1 MKRVFRPFFKRALIL
16 ALVALALAAVLG
28 GCSLRPFST
37 SSTSTS
43 TTALSATGET
53 WVTTA
58 TTKPPKRPPSTSDWR
73 TTSTATPTTTRQST
87 TSTTGED
94 HPTTGD
100 AKAIAAKFKP
110 SVVLVTAVAET
121 NTTGYFELEGTG
133 VVYQTSGSYAYIVTN
148 NHVIE
153 REDGKASKRIR
164 VTLPSGSRVTATL
177 IGRDPACDLA
187 VLRVKSK
194 KVTPASFRT
203 DLSGLEKDDFVVAI
217 GKPKQLKNPV
227 VSGNIIGLFE
237 DIEYP
242 DPKLTG
248 IHEVIESTTPLV
260 SGFSGGPLLDYKGRV
275 VGINMAKFLDEP
287 GGISLPADFVVEVAD
302 RLIEAAG

>member
-1 MKRVFRPFFKRALIL
+1 MKCASWPFSQRALSL

-28 GCSLRPFST
+28 GCSLRPLST
-37 SSTSTS
+37 TSTS
-43 TTALSATGET
+43 PNTTVLSTTGET
-53 WVTTA
+53 WEVTT
-58 TTKPPKRPPSTSDWR
+58 TTQAPKRPTSTSDRR
-73 TTSTATPTTTRQST
+73 TTSTTTRDST
-87 TSTTGED
+87 TSTAAEK

-133 VVYQTSGSYAYIVTN
+133 VVYKTSGSYAYIVTN

-153 REDGKASKRIR
+153 RDDGKASKRIR

-177 IGRDPACDLA
+177 IGRDPTCDLA

-194 KVTPASFRT
+194 KVTAASFRT
-203 DLSGLEKDDFVVAI
+203 DLSELEKDDFVVAI
-217 GKPKQLKNPV
+217 GKPKQLKKPV
-227 VSGNIIGLFE
+227 VSGNIIGLFMN
-237 DIEYP
+237 IEYP

-248 IHEVIESTTPLV
+248 IYEVIESTTPLV

-287 GGISLPADFVVEVAD
+287 GGISLPADFVVEVVD
-302 RLIEAAG
+302 RLLAAAE

>member
-1 MKRVFRPFFKRALIL
+1 MKHASWPFFKRALSLVL
-16 ALVALALAAVLG
+16 AALALAALLG
-28 GCSLRPFST
+28 GCSLRPLST

-43 TTALSATGET
+43 VTVLSTTGET
-53 WVTTA
+53 WEASA
-58 TTKPPKRPPSTSDWR
+58 TTQAPKPPTSTSGR
-73 TTSTATPTTTRQST
+73 QTTSTTRQST
-87 TSTTGED
+87 TSTAGEE

-100 AKAIAAKFKP
+100 AKAIAAEFKP

-133 VVYQTSGSYAYIVTN
+133 VVYETAGSYAYIVTN

-153 REDGKASKRIR
+153 RDDGKASKRIR

-194 KVTPASFRT
+194 KVTAASFRT
-203 DLSGLEKDDFVVAI
+203 DLSELEKDDFVVAI
-217 GKPKQLKNPV
+217 GKPKQLKKPV
-227 VSGNIIGLFE
+227 VSGNIIGLFMNI
-237 DIEYP
+237 DYP
-242 DPKLTG
+242 DPELTG
-248 IHEVIESTTPLV
+248 IYEVIESTTPLV
-260 SGFSGGPLLDYKGRV
+260 SGFSGGPLLDYQGRV

-287 GGISLPADFVVEVAD
+287 GGISLPADFVVEVVE
-302 RLIEAAG
+302 RLLAAAE

>member
-1 MKRVFRPFFKRALIL
+1 M
-16 ALVALALAAVLG
+16 ALALTAVLG

-43 TTALSATGET
+43 ATVRSTTGET
-53 WVTTA
+53 WESTT
-58 TTKPPKRPPSTSDWR
+58 TTQAPKRPTGTSDWR
-73 TTSTATPTTTRQST
+73 TTSTTTRKST
-87 TSTTGED
+87 TSVAGEQ

-100 AKAIAAKFKP
+100 AKAVAAKFKA

-133 VVYQTSGSYAYIVTN
+133 VVYKTAGSYAYIVTN

-153 REDGKASKRIR
+153 RDDGTASKRIR
-164 VTLPSGSRVTATL
+164 VTLPSGSTVTATL
-177 IGRDPACDLA
+177 IGRDPSRDLA

-194 KVTPASFRT
+194 KVTAASFRT
-203 DLSGLEKDDFVVAI
+203 DLSELEKDDFVVAI
-217 GKPKQLKNPV
+217 GKPKQLKKPV
-227 VSGNIIGLFE
+227 VSGNIMGLYRN
-237 DIEYP
+237 IEYP

-248 IHEVIESTTPLV
+248 IYEVIESTAPLV

-287 GGISLPADFVVEVAD
+287 GGISLPADFVVEVVE
-302 RLIEAAG
+302 RLLAAAH